1 MAQFPIRETEILGL
15 GSSLITGLTNNAAL
29 YPAPPVTP
37 ADLQIAFDLTIAA
50 RDAATAA
57 EAAALQ
63 ATTDKE
69 LAFQN
74 LTDKM
79 KEDLRYAENTVNM
92 DDDKL
97 KLLGWGG
104 RKAPEALQPPG
115 QARLLEAPRE
125 GESRKRGLYQASES
139 SNETGLSPFLEAD
152 VWPRYP
158 PALIDAE
165 ITAAINT
172 PATSTSGSA
181 ATTPIIIRLVLSIRS
196 HGSRLNP
203 TPAPRLARSAVMPI
217 HWKLTG
223 VAPVKSQN
231 ATTNAVTNP

>member
-139 SNETGLSPFLEAD
+139 PSETGLSPFSAPTDGGKVASYKIERRQRPEGPWNIAGLALETETTLHDQTRGVEWEYRVIA
-152 VWPRYP
+152 VNK
-158 PALIDAE
+158 AGEGEAS
-165 ITAAINT
+165 NT
-172 PATSTSGSA
+172 VMA
-181 ATTPIIIRLVLSIRS
+181 VL
-196 HGSRLNP
+196 
-203 TPAPRLARSAVMPI
+203 
-217 HWKLTG
+217 
-223 VAPVKSQN
+223 
-231 ATTNAVTNP
+231 